1 MLWNENSHQKRKRGL
16 LAEWFRKDYLYAV
29 VFELED
35 RAQVVFWHM
44 KFTETIWDYR
54 EKKKQE
60 KRILKSRLLYNKCI
74 HIQVEIVCFPP
85 LFQASE
91 LISMDT
97 IQFF

>member
-60 KRILKSRLLYNKCI
+60 KRILKSR
-74 HIQVEIVCFPP
+74 
-85 LFQASE
+85 
-91 LISMDT
+91 
-97 IQFF
+97 